1 MFRKRGKNPL
11 LIQRINDAR
20 SPLLCDMMKLD
31 EEELYVRIDVGRG
44 REPAFGGRSG
54 GVTG

>member
-1 MFRKRGKNPL
+1 
-11 LIQRINDAR
+11 
-20 SPLLCDMMKLD
+20 MMKLD